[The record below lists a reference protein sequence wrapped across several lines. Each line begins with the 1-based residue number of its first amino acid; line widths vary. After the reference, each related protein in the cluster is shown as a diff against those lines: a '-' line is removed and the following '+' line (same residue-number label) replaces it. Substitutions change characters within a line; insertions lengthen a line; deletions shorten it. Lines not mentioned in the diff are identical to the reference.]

1 MRLFLDAN
9 IAFSAALTEG
19 AVRRLLH
26 DLKHGNHILV
36 MDEYVWEEAR
46 RNLQIYRPAAIK
58 DLHELAV
65 MVQIA
70 GTETG
75 SLSMN
80 IPPEIPEKD
89 IPVLRSAAA
98 NRCDM
103 LITGDRTHFGSY
115 FGKKDA
121 GVTIVSPR
129 QAAEQL
135 CDLITVST
143 GRTAGWSRKEMY
155 GPEGR

>member
-1 MRLFLDAN
+1 VRLFLDAN
-9 IAFSAALTEG
+9 IIFSAALTDG

-65 MVQIA
+65 MFQIA
-70 GTETG
+70 GAETG

-98 NRCDM
+98 NRCNM
-103 LITGDRTHFGSY
+103 LITGDRTHFGSC
-115 FGKKDA
+115 FGKQIA
-121 GVTIVSPR
+121 GITIVSPR
-129 QAAEQL
+129 QAAERL
-135 CDLITVST
+135 LLLLDK
-143 GRTAGWSRKEMY
+143 SR
-155 GPEGR
+155 